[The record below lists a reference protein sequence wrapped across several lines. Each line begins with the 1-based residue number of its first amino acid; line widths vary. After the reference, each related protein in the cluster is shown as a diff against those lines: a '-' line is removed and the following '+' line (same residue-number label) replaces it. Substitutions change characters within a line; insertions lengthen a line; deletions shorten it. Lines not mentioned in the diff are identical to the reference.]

1 MQREYVAMRL
11 ASDALNIDQS
21 HLPTEISSVS
31 LPAEDK
37 GLSKQQKISKAQSM
51 VSDSIYLNSKN
62 EISNN
67 VNNCMVKLVSQT
79 ENRQENSAS
88 LFKYLY
94 FIQEIGIILLMIFL
108 LEYSMVVK
116 KIIVN
121 PIVNYNKKISKDE
134 PIPVEGALELQ
145 SLAKTYNK
153 VFKENQESQ
162 KIIQYKAEHDSLTNL
177 YNKEYFN
184 KALDSCIEKN
194 IPFALIIA
202 DVDDFKSVN
211 DIYGHDTGD
220 KTLRFVAKNL
230 RTTFNDKDYIFR
242 IGGDEFAVIMLNT
255 TSAEK
260 ELITQKFAVLN
271 KNIKDFSNDIP
282 SITLSLGVAFS
293 ENLKSDSNLNSF
305 SKESIFKN
313 ADKSLY
319 HVKENG
325 KNDISFFD
333 EKTF

>member
-1 MQREYVAMRL
+1 M
-11 ASDALNIDQS
+11 
-21 HLPTEISSVS
+21 
-31 LPAEDK
+31 
-37 GLSKQQKISKAQSM
+37 
-51 VSDSIYLNSKN
+51 
-62 EISNN
+62 
-67 VNNCMVKLVSQT
+67 
-79 ENRQENSAS
+79 
-88 LFKYLY
+88 
-94 FIQEIGIILLMIFL
+94 
-108 LEYSMVVK
+108 
-116 KIIVN
+116 
-121 PIVNYNKKISKDE
+121 
-134 PIPVEGALELQ
+134 
-145 SLAKTYNK
+145 
-153 VFKENQESQ
+153 
-162 KIIQYKAEHDSLTNL
+162 TNL